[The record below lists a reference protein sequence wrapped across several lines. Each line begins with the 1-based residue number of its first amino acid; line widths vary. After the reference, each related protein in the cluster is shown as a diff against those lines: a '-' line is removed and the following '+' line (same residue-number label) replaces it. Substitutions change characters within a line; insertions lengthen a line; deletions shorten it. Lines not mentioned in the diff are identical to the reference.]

1 RRRRTGMAVEEAHGG
16 HHQRLGILGML
27 GHPRLAWL
35 QEHRI
40 GGVADAD
47 EAETPGF
54 VERRQPR

>member
-1 RRRRTGMAVEEAHGG
+1 MAVEEAHGG